1 MVNCRCYGCNKYRWL
16 KFETEEL
23 KTIEAEN
30 VWQFSKQKLIKSDD
44 DYKLKITL
52 SDSKSVF
59 SSVVFAECLKIYI
72 GIDMNTFQLLV
83 ADLNT

>member
-1 MVNCRCYGCNKYRWL
+1 MVNCRYYGCNKYRWL